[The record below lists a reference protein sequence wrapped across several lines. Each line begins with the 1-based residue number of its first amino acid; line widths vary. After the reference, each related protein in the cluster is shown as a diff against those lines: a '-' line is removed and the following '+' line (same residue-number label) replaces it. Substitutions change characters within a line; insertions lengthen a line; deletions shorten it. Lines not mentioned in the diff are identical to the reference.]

1 MIKRRLLVPTQTMGA
16 VVNPL
21 YTVADG
27 LSAQVMGCT
36 IHNPTSAPINV
47 KIHYVNQSGA
57 PDASNQVLSRTL
69 QESESYLCPELVNHT
84 LSSGMSLQGVG
95 DGAVIVVSGV
105 TFT

>member
-1 MIKRRLLVPTQTMGA
+1 MIKRRLLVPTQTLGA
-16 VVNPL
+16 TLNPL
-21 YTVADG
+21 YEVAEG

-36 IHNPTSAPINV
+36 IHNPTAAPINI
-47 KIHYVNQSGA
+47 KIHYVPQSGT

-69 QESESYLCPELVNHT
+69 QEGESYPCPELVNHT
-84 LSSGMSLQGVG
+84 LSAGMSIQGMG